1 MVLAKLPGLT
11 KFILLRNTKVNNDVF
26 FYLKNCNNLNHLE
39 IGGKAQEFNNN
50 LTFEGIEN
58 LTLIKSNLKV
68 LRFEYCA
75 KIGDLSI
82 KLLN

>member
-1 MVLAKLPGLT
+1 MLLSKLSSLT
-11 KFILLRNTKVNNDVF
+11 KFVLLKNTKVNNDIF
-26 FYLKNCNNLNHLE
+26 FYLKNLNNLNHLE
-39 IGGKAQEFNNN
+39 IGGLPTEFNNN

-58 LTLIKSNLKV
+58 LTLLKSNLKV

-82 KLLN
+82 